1 MNFKQWKVL
10 KKSSVQWNTD
20 NVKIEDAYSISRN
33 KRLLFLQK
41 LKWEK
46 GHDVE
51 ENKTVFVRNLSF
63 GSDEEDLRD
72 MMDQN
77 FGKVLFA
84 KLVIDKVT
92 EHPKGTA
99 FVKFASEES
108 AQKCI
113 EASEGQDGLWLDN
126 RQFYAALALKP
137 GDAKVILHN
146 FLPFRFYVKS
156 IIDFW

>member
-1 MNFKQWKVL
+1 MIDFTKM
-10 KKSSVQWNTD
+10 
-20 NVKIEDAYSISRN
+20 
-33 KRLLFLQK
+33 LLFLQK

-46 GHDVE
+46 GHDVN

-63 GSDEEDLRD
+63 GSDEEDLKD

-99 FVKFASEES
+99 FVKFATEES

-126 RQFYAALALKP
+126 RQIYAALALKP
-137 GDAKVILHN
+137 GDAKVIVYHLYN
-146 FLPFRFYVKS
+146 F
-156 IIDFW
+156 I

>member
-1 MNFKQWKVL
+1 M
-10 KKSSVQWNTD
+10 
-20 NVKIEDAYSISRN
+20 
-33 KRLLFLQK
+33 
-41 LKWEK
+41 KWEK
-46 GHDVE
+46 GHDVN

-63 GSDEEDLRD
+63 GSDEEDLKD

-99 FVKFASEES
+99 FVKFATEES

-126 RQFYAALALKP
+126 RQIYAALALKP
-137 GDAKVILHN
+137 GDAKVIRYSFPNLYN
-146 FLPFRFYVKS
+146 SSLRLYKFKDGASCYNQPLY
-156 IIDFW
+156 I